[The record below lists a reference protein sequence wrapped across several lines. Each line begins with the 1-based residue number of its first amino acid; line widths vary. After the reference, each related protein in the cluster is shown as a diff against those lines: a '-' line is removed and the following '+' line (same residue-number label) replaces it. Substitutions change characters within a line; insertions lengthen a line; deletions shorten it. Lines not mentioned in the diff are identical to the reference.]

1 MNSKF
6 RTTALFRASIACAAG
21 LLSVS
26 GAHAVDW
33 SGYFRGGPAATTV
46 HNESRQCYGLAG
58 PGLKYRLGNEC
69 DFYGEFQLAQA
80 MKAGGVD
87 FNAVLMTND
96 YSPATETNKSAN
108 AGDNFGI
115 EQAYVEMKG
124 VDISPQTLFWMGK
137 RRDRVDVHIVDT
149 FFVNLSGVGAGF
161 SNVALGSGGAK
172 FGLSGYKNDTP
183 TDRDSAGNLLA
194 TGNNGG
200 GRLHA
205 DFYDIPTNPD
215 GKLRALATF
224 SHGDSQGGIKGRSGY
239 GISFEHIQDKFFGGG
254 NHIWAQYSE
263 GSTGINQSF
272 GDLTARSNTKSY
284 RFVESPTWQIGAIG
298 GQAIALYQHDEADG
312 ITTKSMSFGG
322 RASYAISTNLK
333 FLTELG
339 YSQRRPEGQGTEHLT
354 KLTIGPALSTGPD
367 FWKRPELRL
376 YVTYADFNKA
386 AAMDPANGL
395 PVDKTNGVS
404 YGAQVEIW
412 F

>member
-1 MNSKF
+1 MA
-6 RTTALFRASIACAAG
+6 TTSSHRVATLAAACAV
-21 LLSVS
+21 LMS
-26 GAHAVDW
+26 GTTAHAVDW

-96 YSPATETNKSAN
+96 YSPATETNRSSN
-108 AGDNFGI
+108 LGDNFGI

-161 SNVALGSGGAK
+161 NNVAIGSSGAK

-183 TDRDSAGNLLA
+183 ADRNAAGALLVA
-194 TGNNGG
+194 PGTNGG

-224 SHGDSQGGIKGRSGY
+224 SHGDSQGGTKGTSGY

-254 NHIWAQYSE
+254 NHLWVQYSQ

-272 GDLTARSNTKSY
+272 GDLTARSGNKSY
-284 RFVESPTWQIGAIG
+284 RIVESPTWQVGAIG
-298 GQAIALYQHDEADG
+298 GQAIALYQHDESNG
-312 ITTKSMSFGG
+312 FTTKSMSFGG

-339 YSQRRPEGQGTEHLT
+339 YSQRKPDGFASEHLT
-354 KLTIGPALSTGPD
+354 KLTVGPALSTGPD

-395 PVDKTNGVS
+395 PIDKTNGVS